1 MVLARPVK
9 RRERPAAA
17 PEEAKQRT
25 GRRRARL
32 GGAALRL
39 ALMAV
44 PAAFFAL
51 FFLYPVAA
59 IVTRGLRVDGQWRL
73 GRIGEVLTDPAVLDI
88 LWFTGWQAAASTAL
102 TLAVALPG
110 AYVFAR
116 FTFPGKRLLRAVVTV
131 PFVLPTVVAGSAF
144 LALLGHGGLLDS
156 LWGVRLDTSVWAI
169 LLAHVFFNYA
179 VVVRTVGG
187 LWAQLDPR
195 QEEAARVLGASRL
208 AAWRRVT
215 LPALAPAVAAAALM
229 VFLFTFTSFGV
240 IQILGGPRYATLE
253 VAIYRETAQLLDL
266 PTAAVLTLVQFA
278 VVAAV
283 LGLHAWTVRRREG
296 ALKLVAPEQ
305 TARRPQ
311 GAAQWALLW
320 GVLAVVALLILLP
333 LAVLVERSLD
343 APGGYGLDYYR
354 ALQSVADSGGTFFVA
369 PMDAVWNSLRYA
381 AVATV
386 FAVVVGGLAAAAL
399 TIPSE
404 PKGAPPAP
412 QALNDAVKATRPRER
427 GLVSICGWRRA
438 RERSVEE
445 RRHRTRA
452 PGGEPRVIRGAGRL
466 VRGFDALLMLP
477 LGTSAVTVGFGF
489 LIALDEPPLDLR
501 ASWILVPL
509 AQALVGVPF
518 VVRTMLPVLRAVD
531 HRLREAAAVLG
542 ASPLR
547 AWREVDLPLV
557 ARALGV
563 AAGFAF
569 AVSLGEFG
577 ATVFIARP
585 DHPTLPVAVAR
596 FLGRAGQLNYGQAMA
611 LSTILMLVCAGS
623 LLVLE
628 RIRTDR
634 SGEF

>member
-1 MVLARPVK
+1 MVLARSVEPRENHEK
-9 RRERPAAA
+9 GEADRR
-17 PEEAKQRT
+17 
-25 GRRRARL
+25 GRLR
-32 GGAALRL
+32 GTALRL

-44 PAAFFAL
+44 PLAFFGV
-51 FFLYPVAA
+51 FFAYPVVA
-59 IVTRGLRVDGQWRL
+59 IVTRGLRVG
-73 GRIGEVLTDPAVLDI
+73 GRWQLERIPEVLGDPSVLHT
-88 LWFTGWQAAASTAL
+88 LWFTGWQAAASTGL

-116 FTFPGKRLLRAVVTV
+116 FDFPGKGLLRAVVTV

-144 LALLGHGGLLDS
+144 LGLLGRGGLLDE
-156 LWGVRLDTSVWAI
+156 LWGIRLDTSVWAI

-215 LPALAPAVAAAALM
+215 LPALGPAVAAAALM

-253 VAIYRETAQLLDL
+253 VAIYRQTAQLLDL

-278 VVAAV
+278 AVAAV
-283 LGLHAWTVRRREG
+283 LALHAWTVRRREG
-296 ALKLVAPEQ
+296 ALRLVDASR

-311 GAAQWALLW
+311 GPAQWGLLA
-320 GVLAVVALLILLP
+320 GVLAVVALLIVLP
-333 LAVLVERSLD
+333 LAVLVERSLHGPD
-343 APGGYGLDYYR
+343 GYGFTYYR
-354 ALQSVADSGGTFFVA
+354 ALQSAADSGGTFFVA
-369 PMDAVWNSLRYA
+369 PVDAIGNSLQYA

-386 FAVVVGGLAAAAL
+386 FALLVGGLAAAAL
-399 TIPSE
+399 TR
-404 PKGAPPAP
+404 K
-412 QALNDAVKATRPRER
+412 
-427 GLVSICGWRRA
+427 
-438 RERSVEE
+438 
-445 RRHRTRA
+445 
-452 PGGEPRVIRGAGRL
+452 AGRL

-501 ASWILVPL
+501 SSWVIVPL

-518 VVRTMLPVLRAVD
+518 VVRTLLPVLRAVD

-557 ARALGV
+557 GRALAV

-585 DHPTLPVAVAR
+585 DLPTLPVAVAR

-611 LSTILMLVCAGS
+611 LSTILMLVCACS

-634 SGEF
+634 FGEF

>member
-1 MVLARPVK
+1 MVLARSVEPTEPTEPADPA
-9 RRERPAAA
+9 ERPAPA
-17 PEEAKQRT
+17 ESRER
-25 GRRRARL
+25 GGLR
-32 GGAALRL
+32 GAALRFG
-39 ALMAV
+39 LMAV
-44 PAAFFAL
+44 PLAFFAV
-51 FFLYPVAA
+51 FFAYPVAA
-59 IVTRGLRVDGQWRL
+59 IVTRGLRADGRWHL
-73 GRIGEVLTDPAVLDI
+73 GRIPEVLGDPSVLHT
-88 LWFTGWQAAASTAL
+88 LWFTGWQAAASTGL

-116 FTFPGKRLLRAVVTV
+116 FAFPGKGLLRAVVTV

-144 LALLGHGGLLDS
+144 LGLLGRGGLLDE
-156 LWGVRLDTSVWAI
+156 LWGIRLDTSVWAI

-215 LPALAPAVAAAALM
+215 LPALGPAVAAAALM

-253 VAIYRETAQLLDL
+253 VAIYRQTAQLLDL

-278 VVAAV
+278 AVAAI
-283 LGLHAWTVRRREG
+283 LALHAWTVRRREG
-296 ALKLVAPEQ
+296 ALRLVDAAR

-311 GAAQWALLW
+311 GPAQWGLLA
-320 GVLAVVALLILLP
+320 GVLAVVALLIVVP
-333 LAVLVERSLD
+333 LAVLVERSLHGPD
-343 APGGYGLDYYR
+343 GYGFTYYR
-354 ALQSVADSGGTFFVA
+354 ALQSAAGSGGTFFVA
-369 PMDAVWNSLRYA
+369 PVDAIGNSLRYA

-386 FAVVVGGLAAAAL
+386 FALVVGGLAAAAL
-399 TIPSE
+399 T
-404 PKGAPPAP
+404 
-412 QALNDAVKATRPRER
+412 
-427 GLVSICGWRRA
+427 RR
-438 RERSVEE
+438 
-445 RRHRTRA
+445 
-452 PGGEPRVIRGAGRL
+452 AGRL

-501 ASWILVPL
+501 ASWVIVPL

-557 ARALGV
+557 GRALAV

-585 DHPTLPVAVAR
+585 DLPTLPVAVAR

-611 LSTILMLVCAGS
+611 LSTILMLVCACS
-623 LLVLE
+623 LLALE